1 LFSRLLSESKG
12 QPNPRGDDLPDES
25 QALLNALAERL
36 GDGDLLFLGLAL
48 SGLSIERIGS
58 SLGLSMSSAY
68 RTRDRIMALLAISN
82 GEESAPRPKRQQGVI
97 GDRAVRHELSSSP
110 PSRESE
116 RKRDV
121 LLRRIRDSVQ
131 AAAPS
136 PDQLSRMC
144 RQLSSREF
152 VATMRRY
159 QSGTDEFFRHASPTM
174 TEESTSEAL
183 MDSATRMLEASRM
196 LVHEINQVAT
206 RVQASLAAPL
216 FDLSITGED
225 R

>member
-1 LFSRLLSESKG
+1 
-12 QPNPRGDDLPDES
+12 
-25 QALLNALAERL
+25 
-36 GDGDLLFLGLAL
+36 
-48 SGLSIERIGS
+48 
-58 SLGLSMSSAY
+58 
-68 RTRDRIMALLAISN
+68 
-82 GEESAPRPKRQQGVI
+82 
-97 GDRAVRHELSSSP
+97 
-110 PSRESE
+110 
-116 RKRDV
+116 
-121 LLRRIRDSVQ
+121 
-131 AAAPS
+131 
-136 PDQLSRMC
+136 
-144 RQLSSREF
+144 
-152 VATMRRY
+152 MRRY